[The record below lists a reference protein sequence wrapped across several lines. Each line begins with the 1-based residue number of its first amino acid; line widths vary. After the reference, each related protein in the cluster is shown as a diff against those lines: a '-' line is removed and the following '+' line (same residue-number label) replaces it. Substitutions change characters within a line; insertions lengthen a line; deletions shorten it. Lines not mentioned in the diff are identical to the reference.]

1 MKNYT
6 RRSLYL
12 TLLAVM
18 FIALPRT
25 MNAQTNCATFTT
37 PGVPAVLTPTSTWQ
51 TVTTQNNRYYE
62 FAATA
67 GCTYTFS
74 HCQGGGSIPI
84 GTDPA
89 LVLSDQS
96 NTILMFNDDGLTC
109 APGSEIVWLCPAT
122 GTYRIHH
129 EKCCC
134 VQSGAPHFA
143 TMAY

>member
-18 FIALPRT
+18 SIALPRT

-62 FAATA
+62 FA
-67 GCTYTFS
+67 
-74 HCQGGGSIPI
+74 
-84 GTDPA
+84 
-89 LVLSDQS
+89 
-96 NTILMFNDDGLTC
+96 
-109 APGSEIVWLCPAT
+109 
-122 GTYRIHH
+122 
-129 EKCCC
+129 
-134 VQSGAPHFA
+134 
-143 TMAY
+143 